1 MKKVLLFLLFAVSF
15 TAFSQVQI
23 PQEYTI
29 QKPLRLGTVN
39 PGKKADS
46 VLVRGSDNIVKFVP
60 QSSLEGSP
68 NLDQVLATGNSTDTI
83 VKIRTIQIG
92 NVLPAGG
99 KPKDDGVLIGSP
111 QDSVYS
117 MLRSD
122 GLKSYYFNSFRSEVN
137 GASFSISNNLNHDM
151 NLDNRRLVFGAGYG
165 AELSFLGSHDDSHRK
180 IFIPRWDRVDPL
192 EREKNIPLVIN
203 GQSADEYGN
212 LDIDINSSLNLEQT
226 LLSGNKANASM
237 VLTDNWNSVR
247 LNPNGTISQF
257 LNGGMIDIGVDPS
270 DPSFIMNVGNPTA
283 SLNATLGSSQVFF
296 RQYQNGNEGVIQIV
310 DGKPQ
315 IHCFDVG
322 IGGSTLTFEKKT
334 KFGTTEFRIPDKGHS
349 NLGEYYTLATTS
361 DLAADNATLNSLTL
375 TDLNVTYPN
384 AVNGFRVH
392 CPSIST
398 GALIYE
404 KTQTGW
410 LEISASIVYN
420 PK

>member
-1 MKKVLLFLLFAVSF
+1 MKRIFLFLLLAVSF

-39 PGKKADS
+39 PGTKTDS

-60 QSSLEGSP
+60 QSSLGGTQ
-68 NLDQVLATGNSTDTI
+68 NLDQILTTGNETEKF
-83 VKIRTIQIG
+83 VKIRSVEIG

-99 KPKDDGVLIGSP
+99 KPKDDGVLVGSP

-117 MLRSD
+117 MLRND

-137 GASFSISNNLNHDM
+137 GAGFSISNNLNHEM
-151 NLDNRRLVFGAGYG
+151 SLDNRRLVFGAGYG
-165 AELSFLGSHDDSHRK
+165 AELSFLGSHDDSYRK
-180 IFIPRWDRVDPL
+180 IFIPRWDRVNPL

-212 LDIDINSSLNLEQT
+212 LDIDLNSGLNLEQT
-226 LLSGNKANASM
+226 LLSGNKANASV

-283 SLNATLGSSQVFF
+283 SLNAILGAGQVLF
-296 RQYQNGNEGVIQIV
+296 RQYQNGNEGSISITN
-310 DGKPQ
+310 GKPS
-315 IHCFDVG
+315 INYFAAGV
-322 IGGSTLTFEKKT
+322 GGSYLTFETKT
-334 KFGTTEFRIPDKGHS
+334 KLGNTDFRIPDKVGN

-361 DLAADNATLNSLTL
+361 DLAADNATLNPLTL
-375 TDLNVTYPN
+375 SELNTTYPN
-384 AVNGFRVH
+384 TVNGFRVH
-392 CPSIST
+392 CSSIST

-410 LEISASIVYN
+410 LEISASIVHN
-420 PK
+420 SK